1 MRTYKDHGTGCH
13 LTPCRRPHGE
23 GVTYSRLY
31 QKQTQLSFLEALSFH
46 GASCPSLL
54 LGNSSSISIS
64 PPSLEVLLAAAGKV
78 HRGTWLGR
86 GPGCSC
92 LPASS
97 ASPWRLPENSL
108 LRPCVAPD
116 DRSLCPCPSLFRDSG
131 VGFSSGILLRMEK
144 RKKHHR
150 RQMALTQRRHLA
162 ENRVKN
168 PRTHGLNFSQ
178 LTQECNKSGP

>member
-1 MRTYKDHGTGCH
+1 MFKVIPEANPAAFPGSPIC
-13 LTPCRRPHGE
+13 
-23 GVTYSRLY
+23 
-31 QKQTQLSFLEALSFH
+31 QLSLPALRQLLMLF
-46 GASCPSLL
+46 PSLL
-54 LGNSSSISIS
+54 LPLRSPGSSWQS
-64 PPSLEVLLAAAGKV
+64 PQGPMAGQGSWMLLSSPLLSLPSE
-78 HRGTWLGR
+78 
-86 GPGCSC
+86 S
-92 LPASS
+92 
-97 ASPWRLPENSL
+97 PENSL

-131 VGFSSGILLRMEK
+131 VGFPSGILLRTEK

-162 ENRVKN
+162 ENSVKK